1 MESTPRWGIT
11 LPLRSM
17 PLPDQRDLV
26 AALPDLGYTDAWS
39 SEVNGSDAFAPL
51 AAAAQWTTGLRFGTA
66 IAGIYTRGPALLAM
80 NAATCASLAPGRFV
94 LGIGTSSPVIVAD
107 WNGLE
112 LDRPYQRAR
121 DTLRFLRAAL
131 AGEKVSG
138 EFETFT
144 VRGFRL
150 DPPPAQP
157 PGLALAALRP
167 GMVRLAASLADGA
180 ITNWLAPADVPTVRA
195 VAGPDCE
202 LIARIF
208 VVPTDDA
215 ATARAIG
222 RRMIAAYLTVP
233 VYAAFHAWLGRGE
246 VLRPMQDAWAAG
258 DRKKALELIPDE
270 VVDELV
276 VHGPAERLP
285 GAGGRV
291 PRDRAGHPGHHD
303 RSRAWRGRGGGGPPA
318 RPGVT
323 RPTAPRRDHQE
334 PGSGAPYQDSMIRCA
349 MDTGGGSSTSRVAT
363 AACSCSRVNHRASA
377 ISSSSTTI
385 SCSPAARATKPSIRL
400 RGIGHGWLPT

>member
-1 MESTPRWGIT
+1 M
-11 LPLRSM
+11 
-17 PLPDQRDLV
+17 D
-26 AALPDLGYTDAWS
+26 
-39 SEVNGSDAFAPL
+39 
-51 AAAAQWTTGLRFGTA
+51 
-66 IAGIYTRGPALLAM
+66 
-80 NAATCASLAPGRFV
+80 AATCASLAPGRFV
-94 LGIGTSSPVIVAD
+94 LGIGTSSPVIVED
-107 WNGLE
+107 WNGLK

-121 DTLRFLRAAL
+121 DTLKFLRPAL
-131 AGEKVSG
+131 AGEKVSA

-157 PGLALAALRP
+157 PGLVLAALRP

-208 VVPTDDA
+208 VVPTGDA

-270 VVDELV
+270 LVDELV
-276 VHGPAERLP
+276 VHGPAAACRERVAEYHATGLDTPVIMIVPAP
-285 GAGGRV
+285 GVDEAGAVRQL
-291 PRDRAGHPGHHD
+291 A
-303 RSRAWRGRGGGGPPA
+303 PPA
-318 RPGVT
+318 
-323 RPTAPRRDHQE
+323 
-334 PGSGAPYQDSMIRCA
+334 
-349 MDTGGGSSTSRVAT
+349 
-363 AACSCSRVNHRASA
+363 
-377 ISSSSTTI
+377 
-385 SCSPAARATKPSIRL
+385 
-400 RGIGHGWLPT
+400 